1 MERSIFKPYF
11 TKALLGVAILAA
23 LLVLSR
29 VLEQWTIF
37 NY

>member
-11 TKALLGVAILAA
+11 AKALLGVAILSV

-29 VLEQWTIF
+29 VLEQWVVF
-37 NY
+37 